1 MTFGPRDGLCIT
13 ALFMLNME
21 KGRDKK
27 IDVINEVLED
37 SLLAFPVSS
46 LLISLYQQYQKRGF
60 LTKKQLQGLHAKASK
75 AINIAPG
82 KLATLE
88 AIIKKMPDRFKSEKP
103 ASMEADDNSE
113 VTALIS
119 DILKKYPEHKR
130 VLFLKTKLANREL
143 ISNAEMDE
151 LKRFRKLLK

>member
-1 MTFGPRDGLCIT
+1 MSQHIIAALGLT
-13 ALFMLNME
+13 ME
-21 KGRDKK
+21 KGKDKK

-60 LTKKQLQGLHAKASK
+60 LTKKQLQGLYIKASK
-75 AINIAPG
+75 APDISTG

-103 ASMEADDNSE
+103 IPTQPDDNDE
-113 VTALIS
+113 AATIIN
-119 DILKKYPEHKR
+119 DILKKYPHHKR
-130 VLFLKTKLANREL
+130 VLFLKMKLDNRDP
-143 ISNAEMDE
+143 ISNTEMDE
-151 LKRFRKLLK
+151 LKRFKKLLK